1 MPVHVL
7 AQRAQVSNAE
17 MWAWHQ
23 HVTDTASKI
32 RGKDTD
38 KSKGSA
44 TETAL
49 VSVHPSPV
57 TQKIYQFLL
66 KELSCEVCSGRLCR
80 CCFSFCGVCE
90 QVCVFVHVHCVCVSG
105 VEVCELCACVSCVVC
120 SGRLYRCCFSFCGMS
135 RCVCT
140 CVYICVCVSCVCVSV
155 SVERE
160 QVCSEQRVRGSVCEC
175 SRTTNSQNNRHPPYT
190 RTLQPPPHAQ
200 RRSHF

>member
-90 QVCVFVHVHCVCVSG
+90 QVCVCVHVRVSG
-105 VEVCELCACVSCVVC
+105 VEVCVLCSCVSCVVC

-140 CVYICVCVSCVCVSV
+140 CVYICVCVSVSV

-160 QVCSEQRVRGSVCEC
+160 QVCNEQRVRGSVCE
-175 SRTTNSQNNRHPPYT
+175 
-190 RTLQPPPHAQ
+190 
-200 RRSHF
+200 